1 MPHARLRATSVA
13 ALVTT
18 AAMVLAT
25 PAGASRA
32 ANAKERGALTNA
44 VHVSPVGGINKV
56 PRSHYRVTGQR
67 VSTVS
72 KSWAIAQLVATPPF
86 RTTFQNATV
95 LAIRPAGTNGWVVVD
110 VGTAEV
116 GCGIAPNK
124 VLADL
129 FKTKT
134 PCPPGQGIS

>member
-1 MPHARLRATSVA
+1 MSKACIRRTSLA

-18 AAMVLAT
+18 TAMVCAA

-32 ANAKERGALTNA
+32 ANANERRALTTA
-44 VHVSPVGGINKV
+44 VHASPVGGINKV

-72 KSWAIAQLVATPPF
+72 KAWAIAQMVATPPS

>member
-1 MPHARLRATSVA
+1 MPQTCLRATSVA
-13 ALVTT
+13 ALVTI
-18 AAMVLAT
+18 AAMVCAT
-25 PAGASRA
+25 PAGASRP
-32 ANAKERGALTNA
+32 ANAKERRAITNA
-44 VHVSPVGGINKV
+44 VHASPVGGINKV
-56 PRSHYRVTGQR
+56 PRSHYQVTGQR

-86 RTTFQNATV
+86 RTSFQNATV

-110 VGTAEV
+110 VGTAEI

>member
-1 MPHARLRATSVA
+1 MSKACLRATLIA
-13 ALVTT
+13 GLVIT
-18 AAMVLAT
+18 AATVCAA

-32 ANAKERGALTNA
+32 ANAKDRRALSSA
-44 VHVSPVGGINKV
+44 VHTSPVGGIDKL

-72 KSWAIAQLVATPPF
+72 KSWAIAQVVATRPF
-86 RTTFQNATV
+86 RGSFQNATV
-95 LAIRPAGTNGWVVVD
+95 LAIKPAGTSEWVVVD
-110 VGTAEV
+110 VGTADV

-129 FKTKT
+129 FKTKQ
-134 PCPPGQGIS
+134 PCPSGEGIG